1 MASTSSRADQ
11 APSLPVPPLLPLP
24 QITSSPVQLTKAD
37 IVGNKVMDGESEK
50 STFDTGTGV
59 ELHPFGRR
67 CLSALNQFA
76 EIVNSDQDQTS
87 KKDVVCKIF
96 DELLAWMKQQK
107 FSVYKVTP
115 SDIRL
120 FFRILRPRLNQDD
133 APEIPPSYRVSL
145 LRALRESFVCD
156 QFGAPRSYFHF
167 LSTRSGYLDLPIT
180 SQADWEYSKGYTFN
194 IWLCPDQITCSDS
207 AKDNANIDTTSV
219 GGKSDSEKRLSGIQE
234 IDAETMI
241 YSLKTADGNKGVECK
256 LVQYGDKKTTVLA
269 VRSKTAVKKSQS
281 RGPVQGFSSPFQ
293 VRSPSPVGPSK
304 HNEWVEVE
312 HEITIPFD
320 GKTWT
325 MLTISHSQS
334 TGSSGGKSNNIRSS
348 FIGTAKKPG
357 TVRCFVNGK
366 LQFDEYLECPYL
378 QSGPIFEID
387 TKRSPKESP
396 VHAITQKLSKSTED
410 LTSCTVGKDFAE
422 KLSDLRYILVY

>member
-1 MASTSSRADQ
+1 M
-11 APSLPVPPLLPLP
+11 
-24 QITSSPVQLTKAD
+24 
-37 IVGNKVMDGESEK
+37 
-50 STFDTGTGV
+50 
-59 ELHPFGRR
+59 
-67 CLSALNQFA
+67 SALNQFA
-76 EIVNSDQDQTS
+76 EIVNSNQDQAS

-133 APEIPPSYRVSL
+133 APEIPPSYRISL
-145 LRALRESFVCD
+145 LRAFRESFVCD

-194 IWLCPDQITCSDS
+194 IWLCPDPISLSDA
-207 AKDNANIDTTSV
+207 AKGTACTDTTSI
-219 GGKSDSEKRLSGIQE
+219 GDDSGSEKRLSSIKE

-256 LVQYGDKKTTVLA
+256 LIRYGDKKTTVLA

-281 RGPVQGFSSPFQ
+281 RGTVQGFSSPFQ
-293 VRSPSPVGPSK
+293 VRSPSPVGPPE

-312 HEITIPFD
+312 REISIPFD
-320 GKTWT
+320 GKSWT
-325 MLTISHSQS
+325 MLTISHSPS
-334 TGSSGGKSNNIRSS
+334 TGSSGGKSNNLRSS

-366 LQFDEYLECPYL
+366 IQFDEYLECPHL

-396 VHAITQKLSKSTED
+396 VHAITHKSSKSAED
-410 LTSCTVGKDFAE
+410 LTSCTVGKGFCGKIERFTLYSGVVDDSAI
-422 KLSDLRYILVY
+422 KLLHSAASATDTRR